1 MGELPPAGF
10 LDWPVVAT
18 KWNLETLLYYS
29 FTTALEQ
36 GPDSSDS
43 GSKTTCAEEE
53 TVVVKKGSPGLC
65 L

>member
-1 MGELPPAGF
+1 MGAASAGSV
-10 LDWPVVAT
+10 WPVVAT
-18 KWNLETLLYYS
+18 KWNLETWLYHS

-43 GSKTTCAEEE
+43 GSTTTCAEEE
-53 TVVVKKGSPGLC
+53 MGVVKKGSPGLC